1 MVGINESKESK
12 IMVLI
17 LGGLVG
23 REGWDGQRGGWMGRV
38 GGRERGWGGQRGMGW
53 AERGGVEGAIGLRE
67 RSNRLAASEESR
79 AVQDRAPRSGA

>member
-1 MVGINESKESK
+1 MVGWYQRIKNHGAD
-12 IMVLI
+12 I
-17 LGGLVG
+17 G
-23 REGWDGQRGGWMGRV
+23 RFGGQRGGWMGRV

-67 RSNRLAASEESR
+67 RSNCLAASEVSR